1 MSIINKKFLILIAL
15 ILTVLIAFIP
25 NIGYWNEGT
34 YRFFGIRVQWLGYY
48 GDGQFSFEIWGLLLN
63 VFIIYLVLF
72 GLLKLFKRKSL

>member
-1 MSIINKKFLILIAL
+1 MRSINKKFLILIAL

-34 YRFFGIRVQWLGYY
+34 YRFFGIPAQWLGYY

-63 VFIIYLVLF
+63 VFIIYSILF
-72 GLLKLFKRKSL
+72 GLLKLFKRKPL